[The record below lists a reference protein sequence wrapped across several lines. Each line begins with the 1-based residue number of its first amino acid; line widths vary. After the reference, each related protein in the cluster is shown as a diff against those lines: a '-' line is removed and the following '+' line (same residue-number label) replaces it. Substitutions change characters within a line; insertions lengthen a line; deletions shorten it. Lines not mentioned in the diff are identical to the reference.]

1 MTVSS
6 LHRLGGA
13 GTLACVPLC
22 SRSLFRTFVGL
33 PAAAFLAA
41 FALSAG
47 PARAGNEAQ
56 PSTLTTD
63 QASKKVWTNDD
74 LRALESTPLSF
85 ESEAV
90 AAARNASAPS
100 APQAP
105 PKAMLPKEQDPA
117 WYRVQLASLHAQLAE
132 IEAKRHEIQAALDSH
147 RGGTNALNM
156 VEDSEGIRPRSELQI
171 LDQRRTAIL
180 AKIDALEDQAHRN
193 GIPPGELR
201 REPTAADYA
210 VDRYMNYALA
220 TAPPPGPPHTEQEW
234 RARFAELRRKL
245 DFAKR
250 ELDVLQQEL
259 GIAWVQYYPDPAKT
273 MKEEY
278 TFREVN
284 QLRARITEKKTEIGS
299 LEQQISDLEDDLRH
313 AGLPAGWSRE

>member
-1 MTVSS
+1 MPMGV
-6 LHRLGGA
+6 
-13 GTLACVPLC
+13 
-22 SRSLFRTFVGL
+22 
-33 PAAAFLAA
+33 AAAALVAV
-41 FALSAG
+41 FALSAN
-47 PARAGNEAQ
+47 PARAANEGQ
-56 PSTLTTD
+56 PATLTTD
-63 QASKKVWTNDD
+63 QAAKKVWTNDD

-90 AAARNASAPS
+90 AAARNATAPG

-105 PKAMLPKEQDPA
+105 AKGMLPKQLDPA

-132 IEAKRHEIQAALDSH
+132 IEAKQHEIRAALDGH
-147 RGGTNALNM
+147 RSGTNALNM
-156 VEDSEGIRPRSELQI
+156 VEDSEGIRPQSELQI
-171 LDQRRTAIL
+171 LEERRTAIL

-193 GIPPGELR
+193 GIAPGELR
-201 REPTAADYA
+201 REASAADYA
-210 VDRYMNYALA
+210 VIRYMNYALA

-250 ELDVLQQEL
+250 ELNVLQQEL
-259 GIAWVQYYPDPAKT
+259 GIAWVQYYPDPLKT
-273 MKEEY
+273 IKEEY
-278 TFREVN
+278 TFREIN
-284 QLRARITEKKTEIGS
+284 QLRARIAEKKVEITS